1 MSHRVIVG
9 LDGSHESLAAADWA
23 AAEAMLLSVP
33 LSLVQVREAGA
44 YPYSPIVDDEV
55 ETRWAE
61 RLTRETEAELAGRYP
76 GLRTVTEELAGR
88 PATVLTHLA
97 TESDLIVLG
106 SRGLGSFLGF
116 LVGSVALPTAAH
128 ARCPV
133 VLVRARTDS
142 ESAHAAAAGPATA
155 ARPHGDIV
163 LGLDLGQPCEEL
175 LKYGFAAAA
184 RHDTRLRVVHG
195 WHLPPAAHGQG
206 RGAEHQEAERVTQDK
221 DRLLRE
227 ALRPWEEKY
236 PSVEVDAQTVVKR
249 PARHLVE
256 AAADASMVVVGR
268 RVHRSPVGTHL
279 GNITHAV
286 MHHSRAPVV
295 VVPHD

>member
-44 YPYSPIVDDEV
+44 YPYSPIIDDEI

-97 TESDLIVLG
+97 TESDLLVLG

-116 LVGSVALPTAAH
+116 LVGSVALPAAAH

-133 VLVRARTDS
+133 VLVRARADS
-142 ESAHAAAAGPATA
+142 DSAQAAASGPVTA

-163 LGLDLGQPCEEL
+163 LGLDLAQPGEEL
-175 LKYGFAAAA
+175 LSFAFAAAA
-184 RHDTRLRVVHG
+184 RHEARLRVVHG
-195 WHLPPAAHGQG
+195 WHLPPAAHGHG
-206 RGAEHQEAERVTQDK
+206 RGADHQDSEQVTQDK

-227 ALRPWEEKY
+227 SLRPWEEKY

-268 RVHRSPVGTHL
+268 RAHRSPVGTHL
-279 GNITHAV
+279 GTITHAV

-295 VVPHD
+295 VVPHG